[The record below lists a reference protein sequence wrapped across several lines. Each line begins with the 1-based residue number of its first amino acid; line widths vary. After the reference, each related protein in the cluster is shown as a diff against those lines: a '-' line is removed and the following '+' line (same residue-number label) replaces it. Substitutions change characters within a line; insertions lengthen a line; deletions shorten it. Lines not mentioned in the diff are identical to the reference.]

1 MFNFGISKESAIK
14 TVRPRLKPWNIYDV
28 KFMGCEIREFAGK
41 KDPNVSYKV
50 LDIKFENE
58 EGQFTVTKFFPKP
71 GDDQRREVAT
81 ANGGKRELASNFE
94 ELMNVV
100 RQTAEVLNP
109 DGFKKMA
116 ELSSKFKTFDDVAK
130 TLIAITDKVK
140 GCETKIKLVGRT
152 RDNRVEAEIPNI
164 TSVFDGTA
172 TITDNYIGSRLFFS
186 DYEEKKRKEYLD
198 AEPTDPDKKSEKKAE
213 TKKDPLMD
221 VEAPAEVPQEDEDL
235 NLDTLLD

>member
-41 KDPNVSYKV
+41 KDTSVTYKV

-109 DGFKKMA
+109 EGFKKMA
-116 ELSSKFKTFDDVAK
+116 ELSSKFKSFDDVAK

-152 RDNRVEAEIPNI
+152 KDNRIEAEIPNI
-164 TSVFDGTA
+164 TSVFDGNA

-186 DYEEKKRKEYLD
+186 DYEEKKREEYLN
-198 AEPTDPDKKSEKKAE
+198 AMPTDIDKKSEKKAE
-213 TKKDPLMD
+213 SKKDPLMD
-221 VEAPAEVPQEDEDL
+221 VEAPDNAPHEDEDL

>member
-28 KFMGCEIREFAGK
+28 KFVGCEIREFAGK

-58 EGQFTVTKFFPKP
+58 EGYFTVTKFFPKP
-71 GDDQRREVAT
+71 GDDKRLEVAT

-116 ELSSKFKTFDDVAK
+116 ELSSKFKSFDDVAK

-152 RDNRVEAEIPNI
+152 KDNRVEAEIPNI

-186 DYEEKKRKEYLD
+186 DYEEKKREEYLNTK
-198 AEPTDPDKKSEKKAE
+198 PTDPEKKSEKKAE
-213 TKKDPLMD
+213 SKKDPLMD
-221 VEAPAEVPQEDEDL
+221 VEAPAEAPQEDEDL